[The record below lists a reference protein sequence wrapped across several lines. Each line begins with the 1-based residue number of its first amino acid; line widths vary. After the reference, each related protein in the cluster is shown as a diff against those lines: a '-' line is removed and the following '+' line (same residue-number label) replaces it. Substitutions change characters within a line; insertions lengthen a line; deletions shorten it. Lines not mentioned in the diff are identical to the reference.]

1 MTVSPTKRNIYV
13 IDASIAVKWFSHEQ
27 GSNVARTI
35 LKEGVDGKIELLT
48 SDLLMY
54 EVGNALA
61 RGKKLGASEILTALI
76 MLQNSCLRF
85 VALDVSMMEHSATF
99 ADKYGI
105 TFYDAVYAAL
115 ALRENAILLTANPKD
130 QGKISEIKIKKI

>member
-1 MTVSPTKRNIYV
+1 
-13 IDASIAVKWFSHEQ
+13 
-27 GSNVARTI
+27 
-35 LKEGVDGKIELLT
+35 
-48 SDLLMY
+48 
-54 EVGNALA
+54 
-61 RGKKLGASEILTALI
+61 